1 VTWTVDAMG
10 DQTGRTALVTGATS
24 GLGLASAIA
33 LAAAGARVLITAR
46 DPERGAAALAR
57 VRRDG
62 GTAVELVHLDLADLD
77 SVRRAAVDVRDRTGD
92 TLHLLLNNAGVMG
105 TPPGAT
111 VDGFET
117 QIATNHLGPAALTW
131 LLMPALRVAGAARVV
146 TVSSLA
152 HRGPGFDVDDLHFRR
167 RSYLP
172 AQAYSQ
178 SKLANLL
185 FSAELDRRLRA
196 AGDDVISV
204 AAHPGLTDTQ
214 LFANSLRLRGGRW
227 LVGAGQL
234 INKVITQP
242 VGSGVLPQLYAATA
256 PQVRGGDYIGPGS
269 LGETRGRPAPA
280 RRSAAAKDV
289 ALAAR
294 LWDRTAIATSVQP
307 DPK

>member
-1 VTWTVDAMG
+1 MTWTADAMG
-10 DQTGRTALVTGATS
+10 DLTGRTALVTGATS

-33 LAAAGARVLITAR
+33 LAAAGARVLITTR

-62 GTAVELVHLDLADLD
+62 GPLTELVHLDLADLD
-77 SVRRAAVDVRDRTGD
+77 SVRRAAVDIRVRTGD

-105 TPPGAT
+105 TPPGVT

-131 LLMPALRVAGAARVV
+131 LLMPALRAAGAARVV

-167 RSYLP
+167 RSYL
-172 AQAYSQ
+172 AAHAYSQ

-196 AGDDVISV
+196 AGRRRDLRRRPPRADR
-204 AAHPGLTDTQ
+204 HPAVRQ
-214 LFANSLRLRGGRW
+214 LA
-227 LVGAGQL
+227 
-234 INKVITQP
+234 
-242 VGSGVLPQLYAATA
+242 
-256 PQVRGGDYIGPGS
+256 
-269 LGETRGRPAPA
+269 APA
-280 RRSAAAKDV
+280 RRSVARRGRPADQQGDHAAGGQRRAAA
-289 ALAAR
+289 ALRGHRAAGAR
-294 LWDRTAIATSVQP
+294 G
-307 DPK
+307 